1 MLVACGA
8 QIVFQAP
15 AWRSLHKDG
24 IGLGMAAVTAAMVKE
39 LRERTGLGMMDCKK
53 ALVETEGDMDQA
65 IDNLRK
71 SSGMKAAKKA
81 GRIAADGL
89 IQIKTESNK
98 GIMVEVN
105 CETDFAAKDA
115 NFIAFAQSVSAAL
128 FESEGLDVAG
138 LMASGM
144 EATREAL
151 VQKIGENCSVRRAA
165 RYQGQVASYLHTNGK
180 IGVLVNFEGGDDNLG
195 KDLAMHIA
203 AANPQ
208 VVAPDDAGADVLEK
222 EREIYTAQA
231 AESGKPPEIVAKMV
245 EGRIKKYLAEIS
257 LTEQAFVKDTDQ
269 KISALLKQHDAK
281 VLDFAR
287 FEVGEGIEK
296 EEVDFAAEVALQLT

>member
-1 MLVACGA
+1 
-8 QIVFQAP
+8 
-15 AWRSLHKDG
+15 
-24 IGLGMAAVTAAMVKE
+24 MAAVTAAMVKE

-89 IQIKTESNK
+89 IEMKTDAGK

-105 CETDFAAKDA
+105 CETDFAAKDE
-115 NFIAFAQSVSAAL
+115 NFIGFAQAVAAAL
-128 FESEGLDVAG
+128 FDSEDMDVTE

-151 VQKIGENCSVRRAA
+151 VQKIGENCSVRRVA

-180 IGVLVNFEGGDDNLG
+180 IGVLVNFEGGDENLG

-208 VVAPDDAGADVLEK
+208 VVSPDDAGADVLEK

-269 KISALLKQHDAK
+269 KISALLKQHAAK
-281 VLDFAR
+281 VLGFAR

-296 EEVDFAAEVALQLT
+296 EEVDFAAEVAQQLT

>member
-1 MLVACGA
+1 
-8 QIVFQAP
+8 
-15 AWRSLHKDG
+15 
-24 IGLGMAAVTAAMVKE
+24 MAAVTAAMVKE

-89 IQIKTESNK
+89 IEMKTDAGK

-105 CETDFAAKDA
+105 CETDFAAKDE
-115 NFIAFAQSVSAAL
+115 NFIGFAQAVSAAL
-128 FESEGLDVAG
+128 FDSEDMDVTE

-151 VQKIGENCSVRRAA
+151 VQKIGENCSVRRVA

-180 IGVLVNFEGGDDNLG
+180 IGVLVNFEGGDENLG

-208 VVAPDDAGADVLEK
+208 VVSPDDAGADVLEK

-269 KISALLKQHDAK
+269 KISALLKQHAAK
-281 VLDFAR
+281 VLGFAR

-296 EEVDFAAEVALQLT
+296 EEVDFAAEVAQQLT